1 MSASYE
7 EQKEEELQEMFKEE
21 AQEALREHPSKSVD
35 NSNNGDEGLSRSKAD
50 NGGVVGAPV
59 GPPKVIQVVTPISP
73 TMLIVAL
80 EQCLEAYNHLNQV
93 EGAEHAREDALEYI
107 FNRHYGRTR

>member
-7 EQKEEELQEMFKEE
+7 EQKEEELQELFKEE
-21 AQEALREHPSKSVD
+21 AQEALREHPDRAVGRDSKSVEAGSERPD
-35 NSNNGDEGLSRSKAD
+35 NQ
-50 NGGVVGAPV
+50 GGTPTPV